1 MQRETLKF
9 TEGRSSLDHYWC
21 TTPPPHTHTSSNK
34 PSSGLTPPPQPPSP
48 NKRPGRTTALALRTL
63 PAPPQVSSTVLPEL
77 RHVWQHIAFCAN
89 TVLFFLC
96 GTITFAKLREGHIA
110 SDPAEWASLFL
121 LYGIVHAARG
131 ATILVSY
138 PLLRRSTYGF
148 DVRRAILLWWSGL
161 RGAIGLALGL
171 LVLDDTLFPV
181 EVREQVMFQVGPLPR
196 SEGRAPEV
204 GCPHSGLQ
212 PAPPPPPPNVCQP
225 RQFVGISGFCR
236 FCWVSGFCRFVLP
249 ICWDFCDSGP
259 PDEKV
264 GREYTLCHGPSQATE
279 PLRPPFPPAVHPFL
293 NCSAG
298 FWDFLADSGEG
309 WGCTH

>member
-1 MQRETLKF
+1 M
-9 TEGRSSLDHYWC
+9 HNP
-21 TTPPPHTHTSSNK
+21 PPPHTHQQQQAK
-34 PSSGLTPPPQPPSP
+34 LPPDTPPPQPPSP
-48 NKRPGRTTALALRTL
+48 HTRPGRTTALALRTL

-196 SEGRAPEV
+196 SEGVRVVRSGMV
-204 GCPHSGLQ
+204 GCSHSGLQ
-212 PAPPPPPPNVCQP
+212 PAPPPPPAPMSADLADLLGFLDFADSFC
-225 RQFVGISGFCR
+225 RFVGISGFCRFFCR
-236 FCWVSGFCRFVLP
+236 FCWVSGFC
-249 ICWDFCDSGP
+249 
-259 PDEKV
+259 
-264 GREYTLCHGPSQATE
+264 
-279 PLRPPFPPAVHPFL
+279 
-293 NCSAG
+293 
-298 FWDFLADSGEG
+298 
-309 WGCTH
+309 